1 MPLPDTLCATAAWL
15 RLILT
20 LGPTS
25 QAHALLD
32 DFGNA
37 PAVFSAPPERV
48 RARVRAPL
56 ADTLVA
62 PPTPDILRQIE
73 QALAWLAQADHHLI
87 TLADRR
93 YPDALRTQTGA
104 PVALYLAGQPEVL
117 SRPGLAIVGTRRP
130 TVLGARDAYDY
141 AQRLAQL
148 GWGVISGLAL
158 GIDAAAHEGAL
169 SAGPSGGQT
178 IAVMGTGLMHC
189 YPSRHADLA
198 RRIQEHGALVSE
210 FPLSAGVR
218 RNHFPRRNR
227 IVAGLA
233 RGVLIV
239 EASVQS
245 GSLITARLAADA
257 GRDVFA
263 MPGSIHSPVA
273 QGCNGLIRDGATLVS
288 QLSDITDE
296 YPDVCRRPASVSSI
310 CTGVAAVTAGAFHSS
325 RDAIAADPTMQAV
338 WDATGYAAVDMDAI
352 IMHTGMSI
360 ADVAYQLTLLEMSD
374 KVMRTSDGRY
384 VRSSSEPRSS
394 TE

>member
-178 IAVMGTGLMHC
+178 IAVMGTRLMHC

-263 MPGSIHSPVA
+263 TPGSIHSPVA